1 MKKTFIYSFCG
12 LFITSVAVART
23 LYMDVGSNTQ
33 CGGFCLVNPGD
44 GACCPSASLV
54 TKLNAQSSD
63 SSTKTVEG
71 FYLGGVKLADYDGA
85 LRTLSADEIATIRA
99 SAGTELS
106 TGTAAQLTKQEYNK
120 NTTQYVVFGENG
132 EFTEYDNPQ
141 KSGTFCDHAKI
152 ILYKNDGTNAS
163 QTVYYKYGVGYFTD
177 PARTSQFNPTS
188 AKITR
193 NGYTLRGW
201 FTSTWDSSTT
211 DKSSYIANY
220 TPYRTIGHAFIP
232 WANTVTAP
240 VSSSD
245 TLNWPGNN
253 KAFSVTSCPDD
264 KGTASS
270 YPIVRLYAGWAKNC
284 ENDEYCELYI
294 SGQTPVTTLHNGYV
308 RNTAGGTRSWKLNDK
323 STIYGDW
330 LPGGVDYAWK
340 NQGVCPSGT
349 QYTAESTTTISL
361 SYPYPTTTNPVT
373 QTLNTNK
380 LGCESTTPTQPTKI
394 KLTYHGSAATSF
406 DYCDIGGS
414 NTITIKNAISSQQIE
429 AVAYTQGGT
438 PVFSAGQTVPCSV
451 GNGGFA
457 TYTTD
462 GEYYVVNLYPVAA
475 PTTPETDTL
484 QIKYTVMV
492 PTNSPT
498 TGGLTL
504 STMCTETQSCTKGQN
519 VTLKSALTCS
529 GETVTISKWT
539 RANGTDINGFST
551 QCTEAALGTATYSN
565 GVYTSTLTGTIATST
580 FTCPTVPSWS
590 QYGTVTRTPGTNS
603 CTYTLN
609 CNEHFELFTGNTQ
622 ILLNSQTITCNGND
636 CTDAWLSGV
645 LLNYSC
651 RINLPTQDEVN
662 NELSELDDHLRVIGV
677 GKWPDGDYDKYLY
690 NSACTDN
697 YTLNPPSGNS
707 TIIAGYRTAS
717 QVANSIR
724 TNYDC
729 VAPAPTFTCPLKS
742 DFAGMLPN
750 HMLISEPTSL
760 SGNKCKY
767 TLSCQGSDY
776 SLNPSSP
783 NTVTCTESQCTE
795 AGVLALI
802 ENTYTCQANPTF
814 TCPDPHDLQKPNNM
828 TISRPTLDSSTQTC
842 TYDLGCVSGYA
853 IPIAPPYGSSSQTIS
868 CTGDQCRDG
877 QYLQSLIDDRQ
888 NHPLAR
894 CGKVW
899 STEACSA
906 TYAEGANAA
915 GTIRTYWNPSDYNG
929 TMCVLTGQCDELHCE
944 PGSLGDKYCNGTIRL
959 CGAGGGSESTTED
972 CLELVQN
979 YKSVSCSND
988 CPSLDKM
995 NSKLDPNIE
1004 HFSRFSYRYQTATEC
1019 QYEVECESGY
1029 ISNGQAVCD
1038 RTQGCK
1044 LNGAGWSFPT
1054 CSYDYGN

>member
-23 LYMDVGSNTQ
+23 LYMDVGADSQ
-33 CGGFCLVNPGD
+33 CGGFCLVNPGN
-44 GACCPSASLV
+44 GACCPTGSVV
-54 TKLNAQSSD
+54 TKLNSQSSD

-141 KSGTFCDHAKI
+141 KSGTFCDHARI

-177 PARTSQFNPTS
+177 PARTTPFNPAS

-232 WANTVTAP
+232 WTNTVTAP

-245 TLNWPGNN
+245 TLSWPGNN

-270 YPIVRLYAGWAKNC
+270 YPIVMLYAGWAKNC
-284 ENDEYCELYI
+284 EHTEYCELYI

-308 RNTAGGTRSWKLNDK
+308 RNTAGGARSWKLNDK

-438 PVFSAGQTVPCSV
+438 PVFNAGQTVSCSV

-475 PTTPETDTL
+475 P
-484 QIKYTVMV
+484 
-492 PTNSPT
+492 
-498 TGGLTL
+498 
-504 STMCTETQSCTKGQN
+504 
-519 VTLKSALTCS
+519 ALTCPTAS
-529 GETVTISKWT
+529 ALQPGAPANITVTADT
-539 RANGTDINGFST
+539 HTTT
-551 QCTEAALGTATYSN
+551 QCK
-565 GVYTSTLTGTIATST
+565 YTL
-580 FTCPTVPSWS
+580 TCPT
-590 QYGTVTRTPGTNS
+590 
-603 CTYTLN
+603 
-609 CNEHFELFTGNTQ
+609 
-622 ILLNSQTITCNGND
+622 
-636 CTDAWLSGV
+636 
-645 LLNYSC
+645 
-651 RINLPTQDEVN
+651 
-662 NELSELDDHLRVIGV
+662 
-677 GKWPDGDYDKYLY
+677 
-690 NSACTDN
+690 N
-697 YTLNPPSGNS
+697 YTLNGLNS
-707 TIIAGYRTAS
+707 NGQITCTGSNCASVINGYSCVAPAPALTCPTAS
-717 QVANSIR
+717 ALQSGAPDGITVTEGEHTTTQCKYTLKCR
-724 TNYDC
+724 TNYTLNGPNSNGQITC
-729 VAPAPTFTCPLKS
+729 TGSNCASVINGYSCTAPAPTFTCP
-742 DFAGMLPN
+742 AVPN
-750 HMLISEPTSL
+750 VANGTVRKTDGNDSCVYTLTCNTGYAAPDTSMNTTYNCT
-760 SGNKCKY
+760 GNNCTSASVNNWANGLECRKQITCPNPNTIENGNIGKQSINNGTACKY
-767 TLSCQGSDY
+767 TINCNAPAYVCDANVDHCTNGFTCESVEACNAWLSTTRSSTCVFQCPSKSYLESKLPHMNVQG
-776 SLNPSSP
+776 L
-783 NTVTCTESQCTE
+783 TT
-795 AGVLALI
+795 
-802 ENTYTCQANPTF
+802 ANPL
-814 TCPDPHDLQKPNNM
+814 HDCQY
-828 TISRPTLDSSTQTC
+828 TLGTC
-842 TYDLGCVSGYA
+842 TYCYQRAHSGDDVLYCDGA
-853 IPIAPPYGSSSQTIS
+853 ECNGSNWYSTADS
-868 CTGDQCRDG
+868 CTWVGGDGC
-877 QYLQSLIDDRQ
+877 
-888 NHPLAR
+888 
-894 CGKVW
+894 
-899 STEACSA
+899 
-906 TYAEGANAA
+906 AA
-915 GTIRTYWNPSDYNG
+915 
-929 TMCVLTGQCDELHCE
+929 Q
-944 PGSLGDKYCNGTIRL
+944 
-959 CGAGGGSESTTED
+959 
-972 CLELVQN
+972 
-979 YKSVSCSND
+979 
-988 CPSLDKM
+988 
-995 NSKLDPNIE
+995 
-1004 HFSRFSYRYQTATEC
+1004 
-1019 QYEVECESGY
+1019 
-1029 ISNGQAVCD
+1029 
-1038 RTQGCK
+1038 
-1044 LNGAGWSFPT
+1044 
-1054 CSYDYGN
+1054 